1 METRNLILAIVL
13 SVGVLLLWTVFI
25 EAPRQQ
31 VANQVSNVDLNINE
45 IEGTNLDSEDL
56 NYENFSEDSS
66 TNSLEAMEPKLSID
80 ESLKENNRITIDSNK
95 LSGSINL
102 TGLSFDDIVLKDYKN
117 NINQDPENVRLLAP
131 KDTYEGYGLNFG
143 WYSSDDNID
152 LPDSKTEWKII
163 GNKKTMSNNGL
174 LEFEWINSQ
183 NIKFLVRLKLIED
196 YLINV
201 EQSVINNSEKEIKII
216 PISEIK
222 RKEIPE
228 LSGMVILHEGAIGY
242 FEEDSLVE
250 IKYSDSS
257 CFFSCDAYSKE
268 EGEGQ
273 YTYVSNKGW
282 LGLTDKYWQTAIIPE
297 QNKNFTARF
306 EYNDG
311 YIARYYENE
320 AISVLPSENKGS
332 SLKLFI
338 GPKESKALDEYE
350 EKYNIY
356 NFSYSIDWG
365 MFYFLTKPLF
375 SVIYF
380 LYQLLG
386 NFGLAIIALTVIIRI
401 VFFPLAN
408 WSFVS
413 MAKMKMLQPE
423 MTRIKELYKEDRPQ
437 QQKALMDL
445 YKKEKVNPISGC
457 LPILI
462 QIPFFFAIYKMLFVS
477 IEMRHAP
484 FYGWIQDLAAKDPTS
499 IFNMFGLIP
508 WDPPSFL
515 IIGVWPVLMGLTMY
529 IQQKLN
535 PAPPDPIQA
544 KIFMFFPLF
553 ITILLAQFAAGL
565 VIYWTTNNLLSII
578 QQWVITR
585 RTTVK
590 TN

>member
-31 VANQVSNVDLNINE
+31 INQSIESGQQDSIGEIAELETEELNQ
-45 IEGTNLDSEDL
+45 IEEDL
-56 NYENFSEDSS
+56 GIKKQSFETLENSLQSS
-66 TNSLEAMEPKLSID
+66 TRVNIDTQSLE
-80 ESLKENNRITIDSNK
+80 
-95 LSGSINL
+95 GSINL
-102 TGLSFDDIVLKDYKN
+102 KGLKIDDIVLKKYQETLDEN
-117 NINQDPENVRLLAP
+117 SSNIRILSPLSTENG
-131 KDTYEGYGLNFG
+131 YEVSFG
-143 WYSSDDNID
+143 WLKDKNANFETPTSES
-152 LPDSKTEWKII
+152 EWKLISS
-163 GNKKTMSNNGL
+163 SNTLRENNE
-174 LEFEWINSQ
+174 LEFEWSNNTGQIYRTSISVDENYLFSINQ
-183 NIKFLVRLKLIED
+183 KI
-196 YLINV
+196 
-201 EQSVINNSEKEIKII
+201 INNSNQEIIVNNASKINRQNA
-216 PISEIK
+216 PA
-222 RKEIPE
+222 
-228 LSGMVILHEGAIGY
+228 LSGMFILHEGLLGVL
-242 FEEDSLVE
+242 EEKLELIDYDDL
-250 IKYSDSS
+250 KD
-257 CFFSCDAYSKE
+257 
-268 EGEGQ
+268 EGEIE
-273 YTYVSNKGW
+273 TLNFESENGW
-282 LGLTDKYWQTAIIPE
+282 VGITDKYWLAALIPDQAKPFKAIYTYD
-297 QNKNFTARF
+297 N
-306 EYNDG
+306 G
-311 YIARYYENE
+311 YIAYYRSLN
-320 AISVLPSENKGS
+320 AQSVQSNGEFEVS
-332 SLKLFI
+332 SKIFI
-338 GPKESKALDEYE
+338 GAKEAKLIDQYQED
-350 EKYNIY
+350 YNIY
-356 NFSYSIDWG
+356 NFDLAIDWG
-365 MFYFLTKPLF
+365 WFYFLTKPLF
-375 SVIYF
+375 YIIYYF
-380 LYQLLG
+380 SGISG
-386 NFGLAIIALTVIIRI
+386 NFGLAIIILTVITRI
-401 VFFPLAN
+401 IFFPLAN

>member
-1 METRNLILAIVL
+1 METRNLILSIVL

-31 VANQVSNVDLNINE
+31 INPSIESGQQDSIGEIAEVETEELNQ
-45 IEGTNLDSEDL
+45 IEEDL
-56 NYENFSEDSS
+56 GIKKQSFETLE
-66 TNSLEAMEPKLSID
+66 NSLQSSARVNID
-80 ESLKENNRITIDSNK
+80 TQSLE
-95 LSGSINL
+95 GSINL
-102 TGLSFDDIVLKDYKN
+102 KGLKIDDIVLTKYQETLDEN
-117 NINQDPENVRLLAP
+117 SSNIRVLSPLSTENG
-131 KDTYEGYGLNFG
+131 YEVSFG
-143 WYSSDDNID
+143 WLKDKNANFETPTSES
-152 LPDSKTEWKII
+152 EWKLISS
-163 GNKKTMSNNGL
+163 SNTLRENNE
-174 LEFEWINSQ
+174 LEFEWSNNTGQIYRTSISVDENYLFSINQ
-183 NIKFLVRLKLIED
+183 KI
-196 YLINV
+196 
-201 EQSVINNSEKEIKII
+201 INNSNQEIIVNNASKINRQNA
-216 PISEIK
+216 PA
-222 RKEIPE
+222 
-228 LSGMVILHEGAIGY
+228 LSGMFILHEGLLGVL
-242 FEEDSLVE
+242 EEKLELIDYDDL
-250 IKYSDSS
+250 KD
-257 CFFSCDAYSKE
+257 
-268 EGEGQ
+268 EGEIE
-273 YTYVSNKGW
+273 TLNFESENGW
-282 LGLTDKYWQTAIIPE
+282 VGITDKYWLAALIPDQAKPFKAIYTYD
-297 QNKNFTARF
+297 N
-306 EYNDG
+306 G
-311 YIARYYENE
+311 YIAYYRSLN
-320 AISVLPSENKGS
+320 AQSVQSNGEFEVS
-332 SLKLFI
+332 SKIFI
-338 GPKESKALDEYE
+338 GAKEAKLIDQYQEDF
-350 EKYNIY
+350 NIY
-356 NFSYSIDWG
+356 NFDLAIDWG
-365 MFYFLTKPLF
+365 WFYFLTKPLF
-375 SVIYF
+375 YIIYYF
-380 LYQLLG
+380 SGISG
-386 NFGLAIIALTVIIRI
+386 NFGLAIIILTVITRI
-401 VFFPLAN
+401 IFFPLAN